1 MIIITGGRK
10 RKGSHCY
17 ESLIPKRKASPQR
30 RRPDPFFLFLLR
42 YPLSSVSSFYLYYLP
57 IFPPPFRFFH
67 ILSLFPVPVSS
78 LCLCFVPL
86 HPPPFSMLSRPLRT
100 TCRSVTRVLTA
111 NSGRIQTPRASGSL
125 HLCPPNMYLLS
136 RLEPEVL
143 CLGQIADTS
152 PPECPQPCPPAL
164 LAQQAL
170 PWTSIPH
177 SSTPA

>member
-1 MIIITGGRK
+1 MENLKSNSWLIDSKCGECFRKEMKCCLQQMEVCKFSFHFRARITVSGDVSESKNSKKSSMIIITGGRK

-86 HPPPFSMLSRPLRT
+86 HPPPFSMLSR
-100 TCRSVTRVLTA
+100 
-111 NSGRIQTPRASGSL
+111 L
-125 HLCPPNMYLLS
+125 HPPQRLS
-136 RLEPEVL
+136 DVA
-143 CLGQIADTS
+143 LGLKKSRFI
-152 PPECPQPCPPAL
+152 EFLAL
-164 LAQQAL
+164 
-170 PWTSIPH
+170 
-177 SSTPA
+177 